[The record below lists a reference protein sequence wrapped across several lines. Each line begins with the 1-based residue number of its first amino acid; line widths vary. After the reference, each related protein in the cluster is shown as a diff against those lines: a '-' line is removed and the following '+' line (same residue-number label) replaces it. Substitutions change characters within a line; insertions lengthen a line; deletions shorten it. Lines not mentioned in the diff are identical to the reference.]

1 MKDQKFNDFIFIAVI
16 LLLLIFFA
24 ILLYLPKC
32 CQSFSNRKRRIY
44 PIEGQKQ
51 VLEEDGLSWDT
62 ESVYSIETVSDSS
75 RTVPTVIEDALDK
88 RTVEEIIHIT
98 INCPGSK
105 SRRKAKMARP
115 AGMPNRAVRNLNRE
129 ISKMR
134 PSGESFA
141 V

>member
-1 MKDQKFNDFIFIAVI
+1 MTDEKKDDFIFIAVI

-24 ILLYLPKC
+24 VLLYLPKC
-32 CQSFSNRKRRIY
+32 CQSFSHKKRRIY

-51 VLEEDGLSWDT
+51 FTDEDGISWDT

-75 RTVPTVIEDALDK
+75 RTVSFAEEVSDR

-98 INCPGSK
+98 VTCPGGK
-105 SRRKAKMARP
+105 SRRKGKMSRP
-115 AGMPNRAVRNLNRE
+115 AGMGNRAVRNLNRE